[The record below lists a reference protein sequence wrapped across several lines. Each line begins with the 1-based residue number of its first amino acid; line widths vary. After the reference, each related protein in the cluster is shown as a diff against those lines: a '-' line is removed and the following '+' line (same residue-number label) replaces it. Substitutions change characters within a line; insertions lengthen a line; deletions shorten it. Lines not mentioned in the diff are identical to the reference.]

1 MTSTIVNLALIF
13 ALRNRGIHNVQIID
27 TVEYDNSLQVWF
39 LDENRR
45 TMVLTDEITCE
56 EAQGILANLPAR
68 RRKMMCRA
76 YSL

>member
-1 MTSTIVNLALIF
+1 MTNTIVNLALIF

-27 TVEYDNSLQVWF
+27 TMEYDNSLQIWF

-56 EAQGILANLPAR
+56 EAQVIMSNLPKAR
-68 RRKMMCRA
+68 RRQIVRA